1 MNNLYNYNYIINYCI
16 SFNRL
21 LHWTEKTTEN
31 IVVLVEYDLNQM
43 TSKVLYNDLRFPTL
57 AENIEQSC
65 IYIVALRPIFNIFP
79 VQIQDSTS
87 CPLGFTFPGNL
98 QRQFN
103 CVICVFSCVC
113 VCVCVCLCVHTYIHV
128 YFIYNNYIHIVHTFN
143 YTYNYYVHVYN
154 KLCILHYRNKHC
166 KC

>member
-1 MNNLYNYNYIINYCI
+1 MNNLYNYNNYIINYCI
-16 SFNRL
+16 LFNRL

-31 IVVLVEYDLNQM
+31 ITVLVEYDLDKM

-65 IYIVALRPIFNIFP
+65 IYIVTLRPIITILP

-103 CVICVFSCVC
+103 YFLVYVCVC
-113 VCVCVCLCVHTYIHV
+113 VCVCVCECVCVCAYIHTCI
-128 YFIYNNYIHIVHTFN
+128 IYIQ
-143 YTYNYYVHVYN
+143 
-154 KLCILHYRNKHC
+154 
-166 KC
+166 

>member
-1 MNNLYNYNYIINYCI
+1 MNNLYNYNNYIINYCI
-16 SFNRL
+16 LFNRL

-31 IVVLVEYDLNQM
+31 ITVLVEYDLDQM

-65 IYIVALRPIFNIFP
+65 IYIVTLRTIITILP

-103 CVICVFSCVC
+103 YFLVYVCVC
-113 VCVCVCLCVHTYIHV
+113 VCVCVCECVCVCAYIHTC
-128 YFIYNNYIHIVHTFN
+128 INNN
-143 YTYNYYVHVYN
+143 CYTYCAYIP
-154 KLCILHYRNKHC
+154 LQI
-166 KC
+166 